1 MPGSWAGRWVKEGDR
16 TTHPA
21 APAVLV
27 TPSLQ
32 RAGLLALTSLLSV
45 FEVGRPG
52 AHHLV
57 RVLHSDHEVSTLSP
71 LLGCLT
77 PGFTSCFSL
86 LSEQEENLLQPL
98 WSLVATPVL
107 WGTPCWDSQSGR
119 EIVRLCVRVLSALGP
134 GWVAGWWGGGRL
146 RPLPKQMASRDLSPN
161 PLHAPGPCP
170 RVTALLCCLY

>member
-134 GWVAGWWGGGRL
+134 GWVAGWWGGG
-146 RPLPKQMASRDLSPN
+146 
-161 PLHAPGPCP
+161 G
-170 RVTALLCCLY
+170 